1 MNTYLITVRHKW
13 QREREREMSACLTA
27 PFASNLTRLHSCNF
41 SRAQIRA
48 QQTAACSIREREQDQ
63 VHFHLTPKKI
73 SRLLKCYI
81 IVLIPPT
88 YNSPSQELSKHLT
101 SQISP
106 KKGKS
111 KLLQWGSH
119 SQFSHSQKKN
129 SPFSSYLLSEHA
141 PTPLYCKIAK
151 YVTLH

>member
-13 QREREREMSACLTA
+13 QRERERERSACLTA

-119 SQFSHSQKKN
+119 SQFSHSQKKIHH
-129 SPFSSYLLSEHA
+129 SLATYWVSMHPHHC
-141 PTPLYCKIAK
+141 TAK
-151 YVTLH
+151 